1 MDDGLYENADDG
13 IVELRRMISAAHV
26 FTEEFDSPMPIC
38 GLHACEVKSFG
49 SARGRLSYVHAVL
62 NPAENL
68 SQWRAVKA

>member
-1 MDDGLYENADDG
+1 
-13 IVELRRMISAAHV
+13 V

-49 SARGRLSYVHAVL
+49 SARGRRSYVHAVL